1 MEIQT
6 RSHQADLRK
15 MERSSGNQH
24 CDADAQRRVLTRVTG
39 RRLLRSPHDVYR
51 SPNTPTMG
59 HRCSDEEGT
68 VSLRHAQ
75 AGTQ

>member
-6 RSHQADLRK
+6 HSRQADLRK

-24 CDADAQRRVLTRVTG
+24 CDADTQRRVLTRVTG
-39 RRLLRSPHDVYR
+39 RRLLRGSHDAYR
-51 SPNTPTMG
+51 SPSTPTMG

-68 VSLRHAQ
+68 VSLNQ
-75 AGTQ
+75 G